1 MVSLSDDGLTAQLR
15 VCDKILLFS
24 PCLAD
29 PSSMTPSTPP
39 SPAVT
44 CAENI
49 ALLHLL
55 HSVPDPPSRNPIDR
69 LPVRQNGYTLS
80 LLRERSLVGTLA
92 FLSNL
97 KDGPEHIP
105 AVCVREG
112 PESAFLSVLLAVNK
126 DTPSDGEGVLQNL
139 KLGFE
144 RIFALLSR
152 VSDGQW
158 PMPHTISLLI
168 SSRRRHSSSRGSGL

>member
-1 MVSLSDDGLTAQLR
+1 
-15 VCDKILLFS
+15 
-24 PCLAD
+24 
-29 PSSMTPSTPP
+29 MTTSTPP

-55 HSVPDPPSRNPIDR
+55 HSVPDQPSHNPIDR
-69 LPVRQNGYTLS
+69 LPIRQNGYTLS
-80 LLRERSLVGTLA
+80 ILQERSLVGTLA